1 MGQVILSLITNSL
14 QAIRGQNRL
23 NGKIVIETF
32 KEKDMVCCSITD
44 DGPGIQE
51 GIINKIFDPFFT
63 TKEIGSATGI
73 GLSISYD
80 IIVKKYNG
88 EFDVESIPG
97 EKTVFTFKFPI
108 RN

>member
-1 MGQVILSLITNSL
+1 
-14 QAIRGQNRL
+14 
-23 NGKIVIETF
+23 
-32 KEKDMVCCSITD
+32 MVCCSISD
-44 DGPGIQE
+44 DGPGVE
-51 GIINKIFDPFFT
+51 ESIISKIFDPFFT

-88 EFDVESIPG
+88 EFGVESIPG
-97 EKTVFTFKFPI
+97 KKTVFTFKFPI